1 MFPGVVREVAELM
14 KRLETSTKDDM
25 KLLIKKHKDKNEL
38 DRIKRELQ
46 QKMIGEAVAER
57 QKVGLFNNCFQ
68 IGTPKFHL
76 RHSFEVQWEHL
87 FLGH

>member
-1 MFPGVVREVAELM
+1 MDIVRFLRDIFVQLNREVSELM

-57 QKVGLFNNCFQ
+57 QKVQTLN
-68 IGTPKFHL
+68 
-76 RHSFEVQWEHL
+76 V
-87 FLGH
+87 

>member
-1 MFPGVVREVAELM
+1 M

-46 QKMIGEAVAER
+46 QKMIGEAVTER
-57 QKVGLFNNCFQ
+57 QKVVPML
-68 IGTPKFHL
+68 IKLP
-76 RHSFEVQWEHL
+76 
-87 FLGH
+87 